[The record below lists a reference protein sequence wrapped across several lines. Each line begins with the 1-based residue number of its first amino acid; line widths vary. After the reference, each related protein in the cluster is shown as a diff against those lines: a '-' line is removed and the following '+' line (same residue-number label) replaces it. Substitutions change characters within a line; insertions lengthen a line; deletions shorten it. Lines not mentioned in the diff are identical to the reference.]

1 MKEPANPIVT
11 NGQNGDEAG
20 KFTGLTGRLTDQLA
34 GPVSLAAQA
43 RTKSA
48 SNPRGFPGR
57 RVVLSCLVIF
67 SLALIVRLLY
77 WQDASAEIARGDS
90 TLQALAAPYRDEA
103 KRMLEQRRVLFP
115 RKPIDAGDARPIV
128 HPPAYA
134 VLMAGMTMAFGDPDT
149 PLRLTQVVLAAVGA
163 AIVVLITAELLPF
176 AIAVM
181 AGLIVALSP
190 HLAYCSIFLSPD
202 SLAVLPILIAVYLIA
217 RAAKR
222 PHIMAVVGAGVLLGL
237 SCWLRSN
244 SLFLVLFLSLAVLVC
259 FKKETRLR
267 NSFALTGSALLVI
280 LPLTIRNGIVYG
292 HFIPI
297 SIGAGLNLMEGI
309 AEYDTQGRFDLP
321 VLDLDV
327 LRKEVEWHGRTDYGG
342 SLYFPDGIERD
353 RDRFARAVTVVRSN
367 PGWFTG
373 VMLRRMLFML
383 RYNDFRFRN
392 PITNAPNAPAVSAS
406 PGFGHGLGVPI
417 DIPPVWSHSMTEAGA
432 SFVAAEALVS
442 RDAPARRLEI
452 AADGSDL
459 GDQFISA
466 PISVDKATDYIL
478 TIQIKQAE
486 GALVAKVRTE
496 DPRIVLALTRIEAK
510 NRKGRTETDADDG
523 DANSPDR
530 CQLQFATANATEVR
544 IAIATNRLTAGD
556 RASTDHPFVQLGR
569 ADLFRI
575 GATPYGWTRYA
586 RSVIRGIQKNL
597 YKTEWM
603 WLLISAGIVLLAVA
617 RRRRVLFLL
626 LAVPVYYLTVH
637 SAVHTEYRYILAI
650 HCFLPVFAATAVY
663 CVASLTL
670 AAFRGQSTT
679 DEHR

>member
-1 MKEPANPIVT
+1 MA
-11 NGQNGDEAG
+11 
-20 KFTGLTGRLTDQLA
+20 
-34 GPVSLAAQA
+34 
-43 RTKSA
+43 
-48 SNPRGFPGR
+48 
-57 RVVLSCLVIF
+57 LSCVIIF

-90 TLQALAAPYRDEA
+90 TIQALAATYRDEA
-103 KRMLEQRRVLFP
+103 KRMLEQKRVLFP
-115 RKPIDAGDARPIV
+115 RDPIDPGDARPIV
-128 HPPAYA
+128 HPPAYS
-134 VLMAGMTMAFGDPDT
+134 VLMAAMTMLFGDPDK
-149 PLRLTQVVLAAVGA
+149 PLRITQVVLAAAGA
-163 AIVVLITAELLPF
+163 VIVVLIAAELLPF

-190 HLAYCSIFLSPD
+190 HLAYYSIFLSPD
-202 SLAVLPILIAVYLIA
+202 SLTVLPILIAVYLIA

-222 PHIMAVVGAGVLLGL
+222 PHIMTVVAAGLSLGL

-244 SLFLVLFLSLAVLVC
+244 ALLLMLFLSLAVLLS
-259 FKKETRLR
+259 FKKGTRLR
-267 NSFALTGSALLVI
+267 YSLALTGSALLVI
-280 LPLTIRNGIVYG
+280 MPLTIRNLIVYG

-297 SIGAGLNLMEGI
+297 SVGAGLNLMEGI
-309 AEYDTQGRFDLP
+309 AEYDYQGRFDLP
-321 VLDLDV
+321 VVDPDV
-327 LRKEVEWHGRTDYGG
+327 LSKEVEWHGRPDYGA

-353 RDRFARAVTVVRSN
+353 RDRLARAATVVRSN

-392 PITNAPNAPAVSAS
+392 PIANAPTAPAVSAS
-406 PGFGHGLGVPI
+406 PGFGHDIGVPI
-417 DIPPVWSHSMTEAGA
+417 DVRPVWSRWMTDAST
-432 SFVAAEALVS
+432 SFVAAEASVS
-442 RDAPARRLEI
+442 RDLLARRLEI
-452 AADGSDL
+452 AADGSEL
-459 GDQFISA
+459 GDQFISE
-466 PISVDKATDYIL
+466 PISLDKATDYIL

-496 DPRIVLALTRIEAK
+496 DPRIVLATTRIAAK
-510 NRKGRTETDADDG
+510 NRKGRNDSDVDDG
-523 DANSPDR
+523 DANSLDR

-544 IAIATNRLTAGD
+544 IAIANNRLTAAD
-556 RASTDHPFVQLGR
+556 RASLDHPFVQLGR

-575 GATPYGWTRYA
+575 GATPYAWTRYA

-617 RRRRVLFLL
+617 RRRRALFLL
-626 LAVPVYYLTVH
+626 LAVPIYYLTVH

-650 HCFLPVFAATAVY
+650 HCFLPVLAATALY
-663 CVASLTL
+663 SVASLTL
-670 AAFRGQSTT
+670 AALRRQSTT